1 MSRRLMRELG
11 LTRTGL
17 RYARK
22 IDRAYKRIWKEY
34 LRREMAYVE
43 DVKLSELDSL
53 IEKLYIAHVSIR
65 RAQSAIAKRRLDE
78 ADKLLNEAR
87 LQLSTVL
94 PP

>member
-1 MSRRLMRELG
+1 MRRVMKELG

-34 LRREMAYVE
+34 LRREMAYDR

-53 IEKLYIAHVSIR
+53 IERLYNAHVNIR
-65 RAQSAIAKRRLDE
+65 RAQSAIARRRLDE
-78 ADKLLNEAR
+78 AYDLLNEAR
-87 LQLSTVL
+87 LQLSTAL